1 MPAPTM
7 DQDRQMLAKEIMAVF
22 TRHNIPPLVCLDV
35 CTYMVG
41 VFIAGIT
48 NEPLKEAVLI
58 NMEETLR
65 ETVDV
70 VMGTR
75 KVLSQPN

>member
-7 DQDRQMLAKEIMAVF
+7 DQDRQMLSKEIMAIF
-22 TRHNIPPLVCLDV
+22 IKHNIPPLVCLDV
-35 CTYMVG
+35 CTHMTA

-48 NEPLKEAVLI
+48 EENLKEAVLV
-58 NMEETLR
+58 NLEETVR
-65 ETVDV
+65 DTVDV